1 MDLSSILSL
10 LEKANI
16 NTNEVQ
22 DLIYEASRLD
32 LSNEDNVRSLI
43 RKSAKLANKDISIEK
58 EKRATYI
65 RILNL
70 LVPES
75 FAIKNENSDKNG
87 IKEIYNN
94 QINGVYFNEID
105 FI

>member
-32 LSNEDNVRSLI
+32 LSKRREYHLI
-43 RKSAKLANKDISIEK
+43 YLA
-58 EKRATYI
+58 Y
-65 RILNL
+65 
-70 LVPES
+70 
-75 FAIKNENSDKNG
+75 
-87 IKEIYNN
+87 
-94 QINGVYFNEID
+94 
-105 FI
+105 

>member
-1 MDLSSILSL
+1 MLVAKIGLLHILKLEECVIDLSSILSL

-58 EKRATYI
+58 E
-65 RILNL
+65 
-70 LVPES
+70 
-75 FAIKNENSDKNG
+75 
-87 IKEIYNN
+87 N
-94 QINGVYFNEID
+94 QIISILKEKGISSDLFSLLR
-105 FI
+105 

>member
-16 NTNEVQ
+16 NTTEVQ

-58 EKRATYI
+58 E
-65 RILNL
+65 
-70 LVPES
+70 
-75 FAIKNENSDKNG
+75 
-87 IKEIYNN
+87 N
-94 QINGVYFNEID
+94 QIISILKEKGISSDLFSLLR
-105 FI
+105 

>member
-58 EKRATYI
+58 E
-65 RILNL
+65 
-70 LVPES
+70 
-75 FAIKNENSDKNG
+75 
-87 IKEIYNN
+87 N
-94 QINGVYFNEID
+94 QIISILKEKGISSDLFSLLR
-105 FI
+105 

>member
-32 LSNEDNVRSLI
+32 LSNEDNVRNLI

-58 EKRATYI
+58 E
-65 RILNL
+65 
-70 LVPES
+70 
-75 FAIKNENSDKNG
+75 
-87 IKEIYNN
+87 N
-94 QINGVYFNEID
+94 QIISILKEKGISSDLFSLLR
-105 FI
+105 

>member
-32 LSNEDNVRSLI
+32 LSNEDNIRSLI

-58 EKRATYI
+58 E
-65 RILNL
+65 
-70 LVPES
+70 
-75 FAIKNENSDKNG
+75 
-87 IKEIYNN
+87 N
-94 QINGVYFNEID
+94 QIISILKEKGISSDLFSLLR
-105 FI
+105 

>member
-43 RKSAKLANKDISIEK
+43 RKSAQLANKDISIEK
-58 EKRATYI
+58 ENQSEPEFKEKLKAYQELKEQYI
-65 RILNL
+65 QQKL
-70 LVPES
+70 LRRFLE
-75 FAIKNENSDKNG
+75 
-87 IKEIYNN
+87 
-94 QINGVYFNEID
+94 
-105 FI
+105 

>member
-43 RKSAKLANKDISIEK
+43 RKSAKLANKDFSIEK
-58 EKRATYI
+58 E
-65 RILNL
+65 
-70 LVPES
+70 
-75 FAIKNENSDKNG
+75 
-87 IKEIYNN
+87 N
-94 QINGVYFNEID
+94 QIISILKEKGISSDLFSLLR
-105 FI
+105 